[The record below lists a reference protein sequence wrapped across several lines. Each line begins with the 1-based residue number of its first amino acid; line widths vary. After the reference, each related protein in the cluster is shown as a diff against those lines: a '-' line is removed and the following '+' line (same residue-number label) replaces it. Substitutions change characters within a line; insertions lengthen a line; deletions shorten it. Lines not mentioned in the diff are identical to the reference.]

1 MPLHR
6 SVRLLA
12 DAGHLM
18 LGEGLKLFLRA
29 AVFLIVVSLALIL
42 LVPRD
47 SAEFVISVL
56 SLMVGLLLLGLTL
69 LAHWWGRR

>member
-1 MPLHR
+1 
-6 SVRLLA
+6 
-12 DAGHLM
+12 M

>member
-1 MPLHR
+1 
-6 SVRLLA
+6 
-12 DAGHLM
+12 M

-29 AVFLIVVSLALIL
+29 AVFLIVVSLVLIF

-56 SLMVGLLLLGLTL
+56 SLIVGLLLLGLAL
-69 LAHWWGRR
+69 LAEWWGRR

>member
-1 MPLHR
+1 
-6 SVRLLA
+6 
-12 DAGHLM
+12 M

-29 AVFLIVVSLALIL
+29 AVFLIVVALGLIL

-56 SLMVGLLLLGLTL
+56 TLLIGLVLLGLCL
-69 LAHWWGRR
+69 LVEWWGRR

>member
-1 MPLHR
+1 
-6 SVRLLA
+6 
-12 DAGHLM
+12 M

-56 SLMVGLLLLGLTL
+56 SLIVGLLLLGLTL